1 MSRIV
6 DWDQVCSVREE
17 FLKRKQRVVVT
28 NGCFDL
34 LHVGHLRYLAE
45 AREFGDVLW
54 IGLNSDASVSELK
67 GPTRPVNSERDRAEI
82 ISALRVVDA
91 VTIFQGVRAT
101 DFLKIVRPDVYV
113 KGGDYTIDT
122 LDQGEREALLECGAE
137 IQIVQ
142 LVPGKSTTSTLERIR
157 G

>member
-17 FLKRKQRVVVT
+17 FSKRKQRVVVT